1 MRLTMLCR
9 RLAARAILIVV
20 AVMAILAALAALT
33 HPAAAQWDFGGRRA
47 APAWPWQWGWGP
59 PQPPPQQQQ
68 QQRER
73 PADFT
78 RAPSPRK
85 QDTAPAMSVVVMG
98 DSMADWLAYGLED
111 AFAETPEIGVT
122 RKHLSLIHI

>member
-33 HPAAAQWDFGGRRA
+33 HPAAAQWDPFGGRRA
-47 APAWPWQWGWGP
+47 GPSFPWQWGWGP
-59 PQPPPQQQQ
+59 PQQQPPPQQ

-78 RAPSPRK
+78 RAPPPKK
-85 QDTAPAMSVVVMG
+85 QDGAPA
-98 DSMADWLAYGLED
+98 LN
-111 AFAETPEIGVT
+111 
-122 RKHLSLIHI
+122 LSLIHI